1 MVAPV
6 SAIPVG
12 AVRLNVPP
20 HTVAVALAT
29 VRPVG
34 RVSVNATPTAGSTLA
49 AGLVIVKVS
58 EGLAFRAMV
67 DGLDAL
73 AIEGGASTFRLAEAV
88 PPVPPSVDVTL
99 PVVLFCWPAAVPV
112 TLMAKVQE
120 ELAAGLAPDWLITPV
135 PCPAVMVPPPQ
146 EPLKP
151 LGVATTRPA
160 GSVSLKA
167 TPVSVVV
174 VLLFWMVKFSE
185 VDPFSGMLPA
195 PKALMIT
202 GGATTVIDAFEVF
215 PVPPSFDVTCTLLI
229 FTPAA
234 VPWTSTDTMHEALA
248 ASVPPDRLAEPAR
261 PTAVI
266 EPPQVLVAFGV
277 EATTNPA
284 GKLSVKP
291 RPVRVTVVLGFWI
304 VNVKEVVPFNGI
316 WSAPKLLVM
325 AGAWATVRLALAV
338 LPVPPLVEVTL
349 PVVLMY

>member
-1 MVAPV
+1 VVAAV

-34 RVSVNATPTAGSTLA
+34 RVSVNATPTAGSALA

-58 EGLAFRAMV
+58 EVLAFRAMV
-67 DGLDAL
+67 DGLNTL

-120 ELAAGLAPDWLITPV
+120 ELAASVAPDRLITLV
-135 PCPAVMVPPPQ
+135 PCVAVMVPPPQ

-174 VLLFWMVKFSE
+174 VLLFWMVKFRL

-202 GGATTVIDAFEVF
+202 GGATTGIDEFEVL
-215 PVPPSFDVTCTLLI
+215 PVPPSVEVTCTLLF
-229 FTPAA
+229 FTPAV
-234 VPWTSTDTMHEALA
+234 VPWTPTDTVHVALA
-248 ASVPPDRLAEPAR
+248 ARVPPDRLAELDP
-261 PTAVI
+261 PTAVAV
-266 EPPQVLVAFGV
+266 PPQVLVRFGV
-277 EATTNPA
+277 DATTRPA
-284 GKLSVKP
+284 GRLSVNAN
-291 RPVRVTVVLGFWI
+291 PVSVVVVFGF
-304 VNVKEVVPFNGI
+304 
-316 WSAPKLLVM
+316 
-325 AGAWATVRLALAV
+325 
-338 LPVPPLVEVTL
+338 
-349 PVVLMY
+349 